1 MEIKLLGAIEAQAD
15 GIALPLGG
23 PRQRAVLADLALNA
37 GQLVPITRL
46 IDDLWAERPPAS
58 AKHTLETYV
67 SRLRHVLNASGVAGP
82 SLVTRP
88 GGYLLYAAPE
98 YIDACQFRD
107 LTARGSGALG
117 HGDAAAAMTLFS
129 AAVKLWRGP
138 ALADVQDAPFAVL
151 AGQRLEEERLTASEK
166 LVEARLAL
174 GQHRELVP
182 ELEALIA
189 GSPYRE
195 CFHAQLMLALY
206 RSGRQ
211 ADALAA
217 FGRARDLLAGELG
230 IEPGR
235 ELRRLQR
242 AVLLQAPELEPG
254 GGGAPRLAPQ
264 PVAAP
269 ASRPSDHRPAAQGG
283 PPAREPLPRRRGRPW
298 RWATAAAAVGLAAA
312 VGVPVLLST
321 GPARGGVLADG
332 VGEVTAAGGI
342 GRGLALPDPPGAAVT
357 ADGSVWVT
365 SPEGNVVY
373 RIDPVTASI
382 VQTIPVGSGPSAIT
396 AAGPDIWVANTLDG
410 TVSRI
415 NPIANQVVQTVSVGA
430 EPTGLTSGG
439 GSVWVADAA
448 ASTLSALRPVSGQLT
463 STVAL
468 PSPPF
473 GVAFGAGSVWVTSPQ
488 DNSVTRV
495 DPRSGQPGQQIPVGA
510 GPTAITFGFGSVWVA
525 NGLDSTVSR
534 VDPGTDAVAATIPAG
549 DGPDALAIAGN
560 SVWAADRLASA
571 LTRISARDGAPS
583 RMIPLG
589 AGPVALAADDG
600 GGVWVAAGAAASS
613 PPTSG
618 TLRAVSV
625 VAPTSIDP
633 ALIYPLMQAQFSDA
647 TYDTLVTFQKTGGSS
662 GLQLVPDLAL
672 AMPAVTADGTVY
684 TFTLRRGLRY
694 STGLLVRPQDFRYA
708 LERALDLNP
717 AAASFLDG
725 IAGAAACVPGRLC
738 NLDGGVTVNDPAGT
752 VTIRLTAPDPD
763 FLDKLAFEFTAP
775 VPAYVPARDIGRV
788 PVPGTGP
795 YVITRYVPGRQVVFA
810 RNRYFR
816 EWSAAAQPDG
826 SPDRIV
832 WTFGTSLTREITQIE
847 TGKADWTDDTLPGV
861 AGLSA
866 QFPGQVHISPL
877 PEIVYTA
884 FNTRVAPFDDPAVRR
899 AFSLAAD
906 RSRFAALLG
915 GPGLAVPTCQ
925 ILPPGIPGHQPYC
938 PFSADASASGTWVG
952 PDLATARSLVAAS
965 GTKGM
970 RVTVWSDD
978 APPDGTT
985 GAFAVSVLRELG
997 YRASLHI
1004 ASHAAVVQAANDSR
1018 REIQATDG
1026 VWYADYPSASDFFD
1040 LFFRCSAFRLGDPA
1054 ATRNGSFYCDPTADQ
1069 LMNDADSQQ
1078 ATDPAQAAATWAAV
1092 DQAVT
1097 LDAPWVTLANL
1108 NNVDFLSAR
1117 VTNYQYNPFLGV
1129 LLDQLQIRPAL
1140 SPR

>member
-1 MEIKLLGAIEAQAD
+1 MEIRLLGAVEAYAD
-15 GIALPLGG
+15 GVALPLGG
-23 PRQRAVLADLALNA
+23 PRQRAVLADLALHA
-37 GQLVPITRL
+37 GQLVVAGRL
-46 IDDLWAERPPAS
+46 IDDLWGGRPPIS
-58 AKHTLETYV
+58 ARHTLETYV
-67 SRLRHVLNASGVAGP
+67 SRLRHVLNASGGL
-82 SLVTRP
+82 LVTRP
-88 GGYLLYAAPE
+88 GGYLLDVAPRCV
-98 YIDACQFRD
+98 DACQFRD
-107 LTARGSGALG
+107 LVARGSGARDQGDVPAAVTLLG
-117 HGDAAAAMTLFS
+117 S
-129 AAVKLWRGP
+129 AVKLWRGP

-151 AGQRLEEERLTASEK
+151 AGQQLEEERLTASEK

-195 CFHAQLMLALY
+195 GFHAQLMLALY

-211 ADALAA
+211 AEALAA

-235 ELRRLQR
+235 ELRRLHR
-242 AVLLQAPELEPG
+242 AVLLQAPELEPDG
-254 GGGAPRLAPQ
+254 GTAGSAPQ

-269 ASRPSDHRPAAQGG
+269 VSGPSDQRMPAPGSL
-283 PPAREPLPRRRGRPW
+283 PARQPFPLGRRRAW
-298 RWATAAAAVGLAAA
+298 RWAAAAVALGLVAAI
-312 VGVPVLLST
+312 GVPVLLPT
-321 GPARGGVLADG
+321 GQARGGMLTDG
-332 VGEVTAAGGI
+332 IGEVTGADGI
-342 GRGLALPDPPGAAVT
+342 GHSLALPDPPGAAVA

-373 RIDPVTASI
+373 RIDPGTTAI
-382 VQTIPVGSGPSAIT
+382 VQTIPVGSDPSAII
-396 AAGPDIWVANTLDG
+396 AAGPDIWVANTLAG

-415 NPIANQVVQTVSVGA
+415 NPASDEVVQTVSVGT
-430 EPTGLTSGG
+430 EPTGLASGG

-448 ASTLSALRPVSGQLT
+448 ASTVSALSPLSGQLT

-495 DPRSGQPGQQIPVGA
+495 DPRSGQPGQRIPVGA

-525 NGLDSTVSR
+525 NGLDSTISR
-534 VDPGTDAVAATIPAG
+534 VDPGTDAVTATIPAG

-571 LTRISARDGAPS
+571 LTRISARNGSPAP
-583 RMIPLG
+583 MIPVG
-589 AGPVALAADDG
+589 AGPVALAADG
-600 GGVWVAAGAAASS
+600 GGVWVAAGPPVGS
-613 PPTSG
+613 PPAGG
-618 TLRAVSV
+618 TLRVVSV
-625 VAPTSIDP
+625 IPPTSIDP
-633 ALIYPLMQAQFSDA
+633 ALLYPWAQAQFSDA

-672 AMPAVTADGTVY
+672 AMPTVTADGTVY
-684 TFTLRRGLRY
+684 TFTLRPGLRY
-694 STGLLVRPQDFRYA
+694 STGQPVRPQDFRYA
-708 LERALDLNP
+708 IERVLDLNP
-717 AAASFLDG
+717 TAASFLDG
-725 IAGAAACVPGRLC
+725 IAGTADCVPGKLC
-738 NLDGGVTVNDPAGT
+738 NLAGVTVNDPAGT
-752 VTIRLTAPDPD
+752 VTFRLTAPDPD
-763 FLDKLAFEFTAP
+763 FLDKLAFEFTTP
-775 VPAYVPARDIGRV
+775 VPAYIPARDIGTD

-816 EWSAAAQPDG
+816 EWSAAAQPPG

-832 WTFGTSLTREITQIE
+832 WTFGTSLTQEITQIE
-847 TGKADWTDDTLPGV
+847 TGQADWTDDTLPGI
-861 AGLSA
+861 AALAA

-884 FNTRVAPFDDPAVRR
+884 FNTRAAPFDDPAVRR

-906 RSRFAALLG
+906 RGRFAAMLG
-915 GPGLAVPTCQ
+915 GPDLAVPTCQ
-925 ILPPGIPGHQPYC
+925 ILPPGIPGYQPYC
-938 PFSADASASGTWVG
+938 PFTADASTSGAWVG
-952 PDLATARSLVAAS
+952 PDLATARRLVAAS

-970 RVTVWSDD
+970 RVTVWTDD

-985 GAFAVSVLRELG
+985 GAFTVSVLRELG

-1018 REIQATDG
+1018 RPIQATDG
-1026 VWYADYPSASDFFD
+1026 IWYADYPSASDFFD
-1040 LFFRCSAFRLGDPA
+1040 LFFRCSAFRLDDPA
-1054 ATRNGSFYCDPTADQ
+1054 ATRNGAGYCNPAADR
-1069 LMNDADSQQ
+1069 LMNQADSQQ

-1092 DQAVT
+1092 DRVVT
-1097 LDAPWVTLANL
+1097 SDAPWVTLANL
-1108 NNVDFLSAR
+1108 NNVDFLSTR

-1129 LLDQLQIRPAL
+1129 LLDQLRIGPAR